1 MSGAGDCVLR
11 SFGNMGLE
19 IDRDQFE
26 PADYA
31 RFDERLADC
40 LGVLE
45 QLLDQDGFGE
55 GSATI
60 GAELEVA
67 LIDGRA
73 RPLPLNVEVLEGTL
87 DPRMTVE
94 IDRFNLECNL
104 RYGPL
109 AGRPFTALRLEL
121 EEARAELDRA
131 AALHAGRVIMT
142 GILPTVG
149 VDDLGSDAMTNT
161 MRYRALATALRNA
174 RHAPFHLDID
184 GADPLVHDCDGV
196 TFEGAATSL
205 QLHLRVA
212 PKDFADLFN
221 AIQLSTAPALAVAAN
236 SPTFLGHRLWAE
248 SRVALFKQAV
258 DERNREAK
266 RDRRLPRVGFG
277 TRWLREGALELFRE
291 AVEVFPTLLP
301 MLDDED
307 PIARIRA
314 GEIPKLQEIRL
325 HQGTVWSWNRP
336 VYDPGDGGH
345 LRIELRSLPSGP
357 TIIDMLGNAAFAVGL
372 AYGLRPQIKSLT
384 RQIDFGDA
392 HGNFYR
398 AAQHGLEA
406 ELLWPDGAAGI
417 SAPDGRIRA
426 KDLVLQLAPIARQGL
441 RDQGVDPADSDS
453 LLDVIVARAESG
465 QTGAVWQRR
474 FLEGFGDHQPNE
486 EALVQLVERYSQRSS
501 EGNPVHEW
509 PVDS

>member
-1 MSGAGDCVLR
+1 
-11 SFGNMGLE
+11 MGLE
-19 IDRDQFE
+19 IDRDRFE

-40 LGVLE
+40 LLVLE
-45 QLLDQDGFGE
+45 QLLNQDGFGE
-55 GSATI
+55 GPATI

-67 LIDGRA
+67 LIDDRA
-73 RPLPLNVEVLEGTL
+73 QPLPLNVEVLEETL

-109 AGRPFTALRLEL
+109 AGRPFSALRREL
-121 EEARAELDRA
+121 EEARTELDRA
-131 AALHAGRVIMT
+131 AALHAGRVVMT
-142 GILPTVG
+142 GILPTVSAN
-149 VDDLGSDAMTNT
+149 DLGREAMTNT

-221 AIQLSTAPALAVAAN
+221 AIQLSTAPVLALAGN

-258 DERNREAK
+258 DERDDHAR
-266 RDRRLPRVGFG
+266 RGRRLPRVGFG
-277 TRWLREGALELFRE
+277 TKWLRKGALELFRE
-291 AVEVFPTLLP
+291 AVDVFPTLLP
-301 MLDDED
+301 ILDDED
-307 PIARIRA
+307 PVARKRA
-314 GEIPKLQEIRL
+314 GKIPKLQEIRL

-357 TIIDMLGNAAFAVGL
+357 TIVDMLANTAFAVGL
-372 AYGLRPQIKSLT
+372 AYGLMPQMKSLSE
-384 RQIDFGDA
+384 QIDFEDT

-398 AAQHGLEA
+398 AAQNGLEA
-406 ELLWPDGAAGI
+406 ELIWPDGAAGLAI
-417 SAPDGRIRA
+417 PNGRIRA
-426 KDLVLQLAPIARQGL
+426 RELALQLVPVARQGL
-441 RDQGVDPADSDS
+441 LAQGVEPADSDP
-453 LLDVIVARAESG
+453 LLDVIVARAKNG

-474 FLEGFGDHQPNE
+474 FLECFGNEQPND
-486 EALVQLVERYSQRSS
+486 EALVRLVERYVERSN
-501 EGNPVHEW
+501 EGKPVHEW
-509 PVDS
+509 PVEP